1 MSHQSCPDQV
11 VAPPCHCTCENRQVL
26 ICPNLF
32 NHHAQLRFAHVG
44 RVAALFTTT
53 IICAPP
59 ANSLYVDNS
68 PPSTGSGVS
77 GKSTIVKQMKIIHQ
91 NGFSRE
97 KLLAYRISVYRN
109 LVDSAQAIRTIGI
122 DCETPSNRI
131 HSLCCL
137 SFIWG
142 GRRVPRPFVSM
153 FSDFL
158 TLFIRFSFHYSC
170 DVHLKPLLLGFIF
183 FFDLP
188 PRPIILSLHLTS

>member
-11 VAPPCHCTCENRQVL
+11 VAPPCRCTCENRQVL

-44 RVAALFTTT
+44 RVTALFTTT

-59 ANSLYVDNS
+59 VNSLYVDNS

-97 KLLAYRISVYRN
+97 KLLAYRISVYQN
-109 LVDSAQAIRTIGI
+109 IVDSAQAIRTIGI

-131 HSLCCL
+131 PSLCCL
-137 SFIWG
+137 SFFWG
-142 GRRVPRPFVSM
+142 VGVYPAPLFRCFPTSLLFL
-153 FSDFL
+153 SDFL
-158 TLFIRFSFHYSC
+158 FTILAMFISNHSSG
-170 DVHLKPLLLGFIF
+170 LSF
-183 FFDLP
+183 FFLACH
-188 PRPIILSLHLTS
+188 RGLSSYHLHLTS